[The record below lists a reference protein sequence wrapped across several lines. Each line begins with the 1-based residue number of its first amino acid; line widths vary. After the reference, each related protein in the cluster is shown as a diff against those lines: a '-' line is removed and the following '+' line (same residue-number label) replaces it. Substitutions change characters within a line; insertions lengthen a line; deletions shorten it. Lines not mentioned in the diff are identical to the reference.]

1 MILGMSTSTFTQ
13 VHVVISLTGIFTG
26 LVVLFGM
33 FRANR
38 LNSWTAVFLATTVLT
53 SVTGFFFPFTKL
65 GPPHVVGILS
75 LVVLAVAILALY
87 GYGLAGSW
95 RWLYVAGAVVA
106 LYFNVFVGVVQAFQ
120 KLSFL
125 APLAPTQ
132 SEPPFLIAQAAVLA
146 TFIALGVVAVRLF
159 HPEAKAARLTF
170 D

>member
-1 MILGMSTSTFTQ
+1 MILGMSLSAFTQ
-13 VHVVISLTGIFTG
+13 LHVVISLVGIVTG

-33 FRANR
+33 IRANR
-38 LNSWTAVFLATTVLT
+38 LDTWTAVFLVTTVLT

-75 LVVLAVAILALY
+75 LVVLVVAILALY
-87 GYGLAGSW
+87 VYRLAGSW

-132 SEPPFLIAQAAVLA
+132 SEPPFVVAQAAVLA
-146 TFIALGVVAVRLF
+146 TFIALGIVAVRLF
-159 HPEAKAARLTF
+159 HPEAKTAALTS